1 MRIALVHYSA
11 PPTVGGVERVIEQQ
25 ATVLLAHGH
34 KVVVVCA
41 TKGAKVEGA
50 IMEYAPNF
58 YVKRVRSA
66 LAGCQVVMVHNMFTM
81 PFNWEASQML
91 AGLSQEMGETRFIN
105 WVHDVDVSM
114 EAFTGL
120 QLKAVHVAVSESR
133 KTDFCA
139 KLGLKAAQCRVI
151 PNGVDAVKTLGLGV
165 GAATF
170 ALTHR
175 LLERE
180 LVLFHPARLL
190 ARKNIELSIEVTA
203 ALHRQGV
210 NAACVI
216 TGADDPH
223 RLESAEY
230 AERMRAL
237 ALKKKMQAHVLFA
250 GDAFEIGEDDVRA
263 LYSLADALIFP
274 SKAEGFGLPLL
285 EATLHRLPAF
295 CSDIPAHREL
305 AGTGV
310 VFFKLNEKADDLA
323 KQIVKHL
330 DKDKTFAR
338 KRWVLQ
344 QFGWGRIYK
353 ECLEPLL
360 KES

>member
-25 ATVLLAHGH
+25 ADVLARHGH
-34 KVVVVCA
+34 KVIVVSA
-41 TKGAKVEGA
+41 TKGAKVDGA

-66 LAGCQVVMVHNMFTM
+66 LAGCEVVIVHNMFTM
-81 PFNWEASQML
+81 PFNWEASQMFASL
-91 AGLSQEMGETRFIN
+91 RQEMTGTRFIN
-105 WVHDVDVSM
+105 WVHDVDVAQ
-114 EAFTGL
+114 EAFAGL
-120 QLKAVHVAVSESR
+120 QLKAVHIAVSESR
-133 KTDFCA
+133 KSEFCT
-139 KLGLKAAQCRVI
+139 KLGIKATQCQVI
-151 PNGVDAVKTLGLGV
+151 PNGVDAAKTLGLGV
-165 GAATF
+165 GAAAF
-170 ALTHR
+170 ANKHR

-203 ALHRQGV
+203 ALQKQGLD
-210 NAACVI
+210 AACVI
-216 TGADDPH
+216 TGAADPH

-230 AERMRAL
+230 ADKMRAL
-237 ALKKKMQAHVLFA
+237 AVKKKMEAHVLFA
-250 GDAFEIGEDDVRA
+250 GGAFEIGEDDVRA
-263 LYSLADALIFP
+263 FYSLADALIFP
-274 SKAEGFGLPLL
+274 SKAEGFGLPVL

-310 VFFKLNEKADDLA
+310 VFFKLTEKADDLA
-323 KQIVKHL
+323 NQIVKHL
-330 DKDKTFAR
+330 KKDKAIAR
-338 KRWVLQ
+338 KRWVLR
-344 QFGWGRIYK
+344 QFGWERIYK

-360 KES
+360 K

>member
-1 MRIALVHYSA
+1 MRLALVHYSA
-11 PPTVGGVERVIEQQ
+11 SPTVGGVERVIEQQ
-25 ATVLLAHGH
+25 ATVLAKNGH
-34 KVVVVCA
+34 KVVVVSA
-41 TKGAKVEGA
+41 TRGAKVEGA

-66 LAGCQVVMVHNMFTM
+66 LAGCEIVIVHNMFTM

-91 AGLSQEMGETRFIN
+91 ASLSQEMSSTRFIN
-105 WVHDVDVSM
+105 WVHDVDVAQ
-114 EAFTGL
+114 ETFTGL
-120 QLKAVHVAVSESR
+120 QLKAAHVAVSESH
-133 KTDFCA
+133 KAEFCA
-139 KLGLKAAQCRVI
+139 KLGIKAAQCRVI

-165 GAATF
+165 NVAAF
-170 ALTHR
+170 ATKHR

-203 ALHRQGV
+203 ALHKQGV
-210 NAACVI
+210 DAACVI
-216 TGADDPH
+216 TGAADPH

-230 AERMRAL
+230 ADKMRAL
-237 ALKKKMQAHVLFA
+237 VLKKKMQSNVLFA
-250 GDAFEIGEDDVRA
+250 GDAFELSEDDVRA
-263 LYSLADALIFP
+263 FYSLSDALFFP

-305 AGTGV
+305 TGTGV
-310 VFFKLNEKADDLA
+310 VFFKLTEKPDDLA
-323 KQIVKHL
+323 RQIVKHL
-330 DKDKTFAR
+330 EKDKAIAR
-338 KRWVLQ
+338 KRWVLR
-344 QFGWGRIYK
+344 QFGWDRIYK

-360 KES
+360 KKR